1 MARARLRDLGI
12 TTGAFPPGPLN
23 AITDVAGVRVGMAT
37 VIGDEPRVVRTGVTA
52 IWPRADVWT
61 DYVFAGFHSF
71 NGNGEMTG
79 LCWIAEQGLIGA
91 PIAITNTYQVGLVRD
106 AICALAVRDGASQDF
121 HLPVVAE
128 TYDGWLND
136 VQSFPLTQADAFAAL
151 DGARAGVAVP
161 EGNVGGGTGMI
172 CHQFKGG
179 TGTASRVVTE
189 AGARYTVGALVQA
202 NYGARDLLRVDGVPV
217 GREIDRSVVPLP
229 REEPG
234 DAGSIIVVIATDA
247 PLLPIQCQR
256 LARRATT
263 DSPGSAGSAPMARAT
278 SFLPSRRKPH
288 RPARQAERSA
298 HARARG
304 HDEPLSC
311 GGRGDRRGH
320 PQRAHHGRDD
330 DGARGQGGARTA
342 ARPPSGGVGKVS
354 AGCGGLGQAKPIRF
368 RDGRLSLTSAAG
380 KRLTS
385 PCERGEAAMLSAP
398 PRHLGF
404 GRGDGPRGAT
414 GSRHRAHRPAGLAPC
429 TARKDRRDI
438 PSRRWCW

>member
-1 MARARLRDLGI
+1 MARARFRELGV
-12 TTGAFPPGPLN
+12 TTGALPPGPLN

-37 VIGDEPRVVRTGVTA
+37 VIGDEPRVVRTGITA
-52 IWPRADVWT
+52 IWPRTDIWT

-91 PIAITNTYQVGLVRD
+91 PIGITNTYQVGLVRD

-136 VQSFPLTQADAFAAL
+136 VQSFPLTQADAFAAF

-189 AGARYTVGALVQA
+189 AGAHYTVGALVQA

-263 DSPGSAGSAPMARAT
+263 GLAWV
-278 SFLPSRRKPH
+278 
-288 RPARQAERSA
+288 
-298 HARARG
+298 
-304 HDEPLSC
+304 
-311 GGRGDRRGH
+311 
-320 PQRAHHGRDD
+320 
-330 DGARGQGGARTA
+330 
-342 ARPPSGGVGKVS
+342 GGVGANGS
-354 AGCGGLGQAKPIRF
+354 GDIFLAFSTGNHIGQRDKLSEVRMLAPEGMTSLF
-368 RDGRLSLTSAAG
+368 RAAAEATEEAILNALTMAETMTGREGRVVHSLPLDRLQEVMARYRPGAAG
-380 KRLTS
+380 SGRRS
-385 PCERGEAAMLSAP
+385 RSD
-398 PRHLGF
+398 F
-404 GRGDGPRGAT
+404 GMDG
-414 GSRHRAHRPAGLAPC
+414 
-429 TARKDRRDI
+429 
-438 PSRRWCW
+438 